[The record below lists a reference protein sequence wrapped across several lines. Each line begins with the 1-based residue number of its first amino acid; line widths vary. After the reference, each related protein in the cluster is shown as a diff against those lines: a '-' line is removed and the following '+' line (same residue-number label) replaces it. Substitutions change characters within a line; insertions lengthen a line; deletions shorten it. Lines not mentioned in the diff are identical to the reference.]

1 MNQNTRERTVVD
13 AIDGLT
19 EVMDGVFVCVSEI
32 ADTLNERKQEKPAG
46 APNTDG
52 LTAEQVQPDSAPSV
66 PQNTGDRQALVD
78 SINRMLALADCRKLS
93 DIYHFVLN
101 IV

>member
-1 MNQNTRERTVVD
+1 MNQNTREKTVVD
-13 AIDGLT
+13 AIDDLT

-52 LTAEQVQPDSAPSV
+52 LKVEANASDSASSI

-78 SINRMLALADCRKLS
+78 SINRMLALADCRKLQNV
-93 DIYHFVLN
+93 YHFVLG